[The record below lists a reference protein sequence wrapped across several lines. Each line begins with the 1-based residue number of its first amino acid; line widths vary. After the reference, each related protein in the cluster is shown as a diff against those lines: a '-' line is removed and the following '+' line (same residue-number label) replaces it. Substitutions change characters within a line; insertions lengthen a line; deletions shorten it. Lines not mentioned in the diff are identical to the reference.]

1 MNLQRLWTLLVREA
15 RATWRN
21 AFTMTILVT
30 VPLAALLVFGFVLS
44 TEVEQLP
51 LGVHDA
57 SGTASSRR
65 LLAELAAKGTFAPRP
80 FATRG
85 GLDHALVAGEISA
98 ALVIPPDFDRRL
110 REAAAGGAP
119 AEIQVLYDGG
129 ETVLAGNS
137 EAFLRT
143 LALSTVGALSTG
155 ARAQAMG
162 GRSAPLRASPPTVAP
177 AAAGGVSVVSRA
189 LFNPKLDGSRFMVS
203 GTFGFVL
210 SFLTALITAVSIV
223 SERLSGTF
231 EQLQVTPATSLEIL
245 LGKILPLG
253 AVFAVDVVLM
263 VLAAGFL
270 LGVWPEGSAL
280 FFILVSSF
288 YVLTSLSLGLLISAT
303 SATAAE
309 AVQKT
314 VLFSIPLVQLSGFA
328 FPIRNMPAPVRW
340 LAEIFPATHYIRVS
354 RAIYL
359 RGEGPLA
366 LLPELALLALFTLI
380 LVAVALRSIEGRS

>member
-1 MNLQRLWTLLVREA
+1 VNLRRLWTLLVREA

-21 AFTMTILVT
+21 PFTMTILVT
-30 VPLAALLVFGFVLS
+30 VPLAALMVFGFVLS
-44 TEVEQLP
+44 TEVEKLP

-57 SGTASSRR
+57 CGTATSRR
-65 LLAELAAKGTFAPRP
+65 LIAELAAQDTFKPRAFP
-80 FATRG
+80 TRG
-85 GLDHALVAGEISA
+85 SLDHALVAGEISA

-110 REAAAGGAP
+110 REAAAGGVP
-119 AEIQVLYDGG
+119 AELQVLYDGG

-143 LALSTVGALSTG
+143 LALSTVSALASG
-155 ARAQAMG
+155 ARAEVTG
-162 GRSAPLRASPPTVAP
+162 GPLAPPRVSPPGVTP
-177 AAAGGVSVVSRA
+177 PSTGVSAVTRA
-189 LFNPKLDGSRFMVS
+189 LFNPKLDGTRFMVS

-253 AVFAVDVVLM
+253 AVFAGDVVLM

-270 LGVWPEGSAL
+270 LGVWPAGSVV
-280 FFILVSSF
+280 FFVLVSSF

-328 FPIRNMPAPVRW
+328 FPIRNMPTPVRW
-340 LAEIFPATHYIRVS
+340 LAEVFPATHYIRVS

-359 RGEGPLA
+359 RGEGPLS
-366 LLPELALLALFTLI
+366 LLPELALLAFFTLL
-380 LVAVALRSIEGRS
+380 LVVVALRSIEGRA